1 LRIICKVLSHKVT
14 KNLADNTTF
23 LAINRLIIN
32 QLDTFSV
39 NPKYIQAMYEMKCYY
54 YAYHLRYCYI
64 LLHQQML
71 QHVLLRLYYLRVALN
86 IAHLLLYIP
95 PIHLNQLNL

>member
-39 NPKYIQAMYEMKCYY
+39 NP
-54 YAYHLRYCYI
+54 
-64 LLHQQML
+64 
-71 QHVLLRLYYLRVALN
+71 N
-86 IAHLLLYIP
+86 
-95 PIHLNQLNL
+95 

>member
-1 LRIICKVLSHKVT
+1 MFGRVAEKGVANSKLGSLGLILLRIICKVLSHKVT

-39 NPKYIQAMYEMKCYY
+39 NPTYSIA
-54 YAYHLRYCYI
+54 
-64 LLHQQML
+64 
-71 QHVLLRLYYLRVALN
+71 N
-86 IAHLLLYIP
+86 IFICQSL
-95 PIHLNQLNL
+95 

>member
-39 NPKYIQAMYEMKCYY
+39 NPKYANRISLGY
-54 YAYHLRYCYI
+54 L
-64 LLHQQML
+64 
-71 QHVLLRLYYLRVALN
+71 VLYYIWGLIRVQSMLF
-86 IAHLLLYIP
+86 LSP
-95 PIHLNQLNL
+95 

>member
-1 LRIICKVLSHKVT
+1 MDDNLTQRLLGDKVAENGVSNTKPGSSGLILLRIICKVLSHKVT

-39 NPKYIQAMYEMKCYY
+39 NPT
-54 YAYHLRYCYI
+54 
-64 LLHQQML
+64 
-71 QHVLLRLYYLRVALN
+71 
-86 IAHLLLYIP
+86 
-95 PIHLNQLNL
+95 